1 MVDGTAPWALDGFL
15 VLDLGQ
21 VYNGPYCGLL
31 LGFMGARVIKVE
43 PPRGDSIRQGPS
55 RKDDRTSFLR
65 LNSNKESV
73 VLNLKDPK
81 GREVLLDL
89 ARKADVLVENFKPGV
104 MDRMGLSWKTVHE
117 VNPKLVYASGSAFGM
132 SGPYR
137 NYPGMDVTVQAM
149 SGITSITGFPG
160 GTPVKCG
167 AAVSDFLGGVHLCAG
182 ILAALLQR
190 TATGEGQHVEASMYE
205 ASVMT
210 LMTSFGAMLDHGPE
224 ALPERT
230 GNLITN
236 LAYAPYNLYPAK
248 DGHVTVFCYTERHWE
263 RLAELMDRA
272 ELAHDPRF
280 ATRTER
286 AKRIEEVDA
295 IVGDWTRTRDRAEV
309 METLNEAGVPCAP
322 VKTLREVSEDP
333 HLFERGAEV
342 RVPHPEKGT
351 VQLTTSPIRLH
362 GSARRGIDRLA
373 PELGQDTD
381 RVLQEVLGMSEGEI
395 EGLHESG
402 VIEPET

>member
-1 MVDGTAPWALDGFL
+1 
-15 VLDLGQ
+15 
-21 VYNGPYCGLL
+21 
-31 LGFMGARVIKVE
+31 
-43 PPRGDSIRQGPS
+43 
-55 RKDDRTSFLR
+55 
-65 LNSNKESV
+65 
-73 VLNLKDPK
+73 
-81 GREVLLDL
+81 
-89 ARKADVLVENFKPGV
+89 
-104 MDRMGLSWKTVHE
+104 
-117 VNPKLVYASGSAFGM
+117 
-132 SGPYR
+132 
-137 NYPGMDVTVQAM
+137 
-149 SGITSITGFPG
+149 
-160 GTPVKCG
+160 
-167 AAVSDFLGGVHLCAG
+167 
-182 ILAALLQR
+182 
-190 TATGEGQHVEASMYE
+190 MYE